1 MKLSIVVP
9 AFNEEAVIGGCLD
22 AIAESVRLAAVGRE
36 TETVVVD
43 NNCTDSTAEIAR
55 ARGAR
60 VVFEPVNRISKSRN
74 AGGRAA
80 RGEWILFIDADSRL
94 SPELLSQLVRRMED
108 PGVAAGG
115 ALMRFDRAPW
125 IGRLFTI
132 VHLACAPLGGF
143 CAGPCMFIRKE
154 AFDAIGG
161 FREELHAAEELW
173 FCRDAAAWARRRGR
187 RFVVVTRPN
196 IVTSGRRFRI
206 NSFGEIFRSVA
217 AAAVNPRSAEGCSLW
232 YDGRR

>member
-1 MKLSIVVP
+1 MKVSIVVP
-9 AFNEEAVIGGCLD
+9 AFNEEAVIGDCLD
-22 AIAESVRLAAVGRE
+22 RISESVRRCGNGRVV
-36 TETVVVD
+36 ETVVVD
-43 NNCTDSTAEIAR
+43 NRCTDATPAIAR

-60 VVFEPVNRISKSRN
+60 VVFEPVNRISRSRN

-80 RGEWILFIDADSRL
+80 VGDWILFIDADSRL
-94 SPELLSQLVRRMED
+94 TPELLQAILRRMGD

-125 IGRLFTI
+125 LGRLFTT
-132 VHLACAPLGGF
+132 VHLACAPLAGI

-161 FREELHAAEELW
+161 FREDLHAAEELW
-173 FCRDAAAWARRRGR
+173 FCRDAAAWARPRGR

-196 IVTSGRRFRI
+196 ILTSGRRFRI
-206 NSFGEIFRSVA
+206 NTLREIFRSVLG
-217 AAAVNPRSAEGCSLW
+217 AAVDPRSAERCSLW